1 MAGAGILRLKHM
13 TPSGDNFLQLAY
25 WVSVACVAYSYVCYP
40 LLLRVG
46 SRFGKTRTPPRAPSS
61 SHLPMVSVL
70 FAAHNEEDVIAEK
83 LSSLILS
90 DYPRERFEVL
100 VGDDASSDAT
110 ASIAASIAEANPIV
124 RLVRFGA
131 RSGKPAIINAL
142 AAQASGAVLVL
153 TDANIVFD
161 PDALKRI
168 ATWFLAPDVGL
179 VAANIVTRNL
189 GGRGGIAPQ
198 EDAYVRREIQIK
210 HRQSHMSGVVI
221 APFGACYAIRK
232 SDFRPVPPGFAVD
245 DFFISMQPLIRG
257 ARAIQDLDAICREDA
272 SERLSSEF
280 RRKVRMSRGN
290 FQNLWAF
297 RSVALRPWSA
307 LGFHFVSHK
316 VLRWLSPWFILLS
329 YAACGALALS
339 HPLYAMLFAFMLL
352 GLASPV
358 LDGLFERIG
367 LRLRLVRFASYFLMM
382 NIALGYGFLLWASGN
397 TGGVWQTKRS
407 A

>member
-1 MAGAGILRLKHM
+1 M
-13 TPSGDNFLQLAY
+13 TPTCDILLQLAY
-25 WVSVACVAYSYVCYP
+25 WASVTAIAYTYVGYP
-40 LLLRVG
+40 VLLSVG
-46 SRFGKTRTPPRAPSS
+46 SRFGSPRTSPRPPSS

-70 FAAHNEEDVIAEK
+70 FAAHNEEAVIEEK
-83 LSSLILS
+83 LSSLISS
-90 DYPRERFEVL
+90 DYPRERLEVL

-110 ASIAASIAEANPIV
+110 ASITAAIAAVNPIV

-161 PDALKRI
+161 RDALRRV
-168 ATWFLAPDVGL
+168 AVWFLAPDIGL

-189 GGRGGIAPQ
+189 GGRGGIATQ

-210 HRQSHMSGVVI
+210 HRQSVMSGVVI
-221 APFGACYAIRK
+221 APFGACYAIRRA
-232 SDFRPVPPGFAVD
+232 DFRPVPPGFAVD
-245 DFFISMQPLIRG
+245 DFYISMQPLILG
-257 ARAIQDLDAICREDA
+257 GQAVQDMDAICREDA
-272 SERLSSEF
+272 SEHPSSEF

-297 RSVALRPWSA
+297 RRVALRPWSA

-316 VLRWLSPWFILLS
+316 VLRWLSPWFILFS
-329 YAACGALALS
+329 YLACGALAFS
-339 HPLYAMLFAFMLL
+339 HPFYAVLFAFMLV

-367 LRLRLVRFASYFLMM
+367 LRVKFVRFASYFLMM
-382 NIALGYGFLLWASGN
+382 NVALGYGFLLWASGS
-397 TGGVWQTKRS
+397 TGGVWQTKRR

>member
-1 MAGAGILRLKHM
+1 M
-13 TPSGDNFLQLAY
+13 TPAGDNLLQLVY
-25 WVSVACVAYSYVCYP
+25 WASVAGVAYTYAVYP

-46 SRFGKTRTPPRAPSS
+46 SRLGRPRASPSPPS
-61 SHLPMVSVL
+61 PSHLPMVSVI
-70 FAAHNEEDVIAEK
+70 FAAHNEEPIIDEK
-83 LSSLILS
+83 LSSLLAS

-110 ASIAASIAEANPIV
+110 ASIVASIAEANPIV

-153 TDANIVFD
+153 TDANIMFD
-161 PDALKRI
+161 PDALRRI
-168 ATWFLAPDVGL
+168 AAWFLAPDIGL

-210 HRQSHMSGVVI
+210 HRQSIMSGVVI
-221 APFGACYAIRK
+221 APFGACYAIRRA
-232 SDFRPVPPGFAVD
+232 DFRPVPPGFAVD

-272 SERLSSEF
+272 SEHVSSEF

-290 FQNLWAF
+290 FQNLWVF
-297 RSVALRPWSA
+297 RGVALRPWSA

-316 VLRWLSPWFILLS
+316 VLRWLSPWFILIS

-339 HPLYAMLFAFMLL
+339 HLLYAVLFALMLV

-358 LDGLFERIG
+358 LDGLFERMG
-367 LRLRLVRFASYFLMM
+367 LRVRLVRFASYFLMM
-382 NIALGYGFLLWASGN
+382 NVALGYGFLLWASGS
-397 TGGVWQTKRS
+397 TGGVWQTKRR

>member
-1 MAGAGILRLKHM
+1 M
-13 TPSGDNFLQLAY
+13 TPAGDILLQLAY
-25 WVSVACVAYSYVCYP
+25 WASVAGVAYSYVGYP

-46 SRFGKTRTPPRAPSS
+46 SRFGHPRTPPSPPSS
-61 SHLPMVSVL
+61 LLPKVSVI
-70 FAAHNEEDVIAEK
+70 FAAHNEEAVIEEK
-83 LSSLILS
+83 LSSLIAS
-90 DYPRERFEVL
+90 DFPRERLEVL

-110 ASIAASIAEANPIV
+110 ASITASVAEANPVV

-131 RSGKPAIINAL
+131 RTGKPAIINAL

-161 PDALKRI
+161 PDALRRI
-168 ATWFLAPDVGL
+168 AAWFLAPDIGL

-189 GGRGGIAPQ
+189 GGRGGIAAQ

-210 HRQSHMSGVVI
+210 LRQSVMSGVVI
-221 APFGACYAIRK
+221 APFGACYAIRRE
-232 SDFRPVPPGFAVD
+232 DFRPVPAGFAVD
-245 DFFISMQPLIRG
+245 DFFISMQPLILGR
-257 ARAIQDLDAICREDA
+257 RAVQDMDAICHEDA
-272 SERLSSEF
+272 SERLTAEF

-290 FQNLWAF
+290 FQNLSAF
-297 RSVALRPWSA
+297 RGVALRPWST

-329 YAACGALALS
+329 YGTCGVLALS
-339 HPLYAMLFAFMLL
+339 HPLYAALFALMVV

-358 LDGLFERIG
+358 LDGLFERMG
-367 LRLRLVRFASYFLMM
+367 LRVRIVRFASYFLMM
-382 NIALGYGFLLWASGN
+382 NVALGYGFLLWASGS
-397 TGGVWQTKRS
+397 TGGVWQTKRR